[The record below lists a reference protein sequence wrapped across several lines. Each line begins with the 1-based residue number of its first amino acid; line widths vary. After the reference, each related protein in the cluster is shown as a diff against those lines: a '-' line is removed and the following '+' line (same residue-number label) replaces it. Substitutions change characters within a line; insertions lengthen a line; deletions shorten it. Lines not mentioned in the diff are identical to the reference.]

1 MKCSCRGPAG
11 EPHPAQPPFTSRA
24 NVDDVIVAVD
34 RVILPHLAGVI
45 EPRGGPPR
53 GPGEGGKTAVHR
65 LHLRGVRTDHLSPLN
80 NPLVSHI
87 NGRVRR
93 WVNDGNR
100 DGGND
105 GSDEPESGWAR
116 GTLRGDWARLNR
128 YDANPP
134 PPSAVD
140 DTLAGLEDEFIDEP
154 PIRTGLAD
162 DYDVTLRCRLDMAA
176 LRYLA
181 ERSDLLGLE
190 IIEVRPAAAGGD
202 DDDS

>member
-1 MKCSCRGPAG
+1 
-11 EPHPAQPPFTSRA
+11 
-24 NVDDVIVAVD
+24 
-34 RVILPHLAGVI
+34 
-45 EPRGGPPR
+45 
-53 GPGEGGKTAVHR
+53 
-65 LHLRGVRTDHLSPLN
+65 
-80 NPLVSHI
+80 VSHI

-105 GSDEPESGWAR
+105 GTDEPESGWSHC
-116 GTLRGDWARLNR
+116 TLRGDWATLNR

-134 PPSAVD
+134 PPSGVD
-140 DTLAGLEDEFIDEP
+140 DTLADLDDEFTDEA

-162 DYDVTLRCRLDMAA
+162 DYDVTLRCRLDLAA

-190 IIEVRPAAAGGD
+190 IIEVRPAVAGGD
-202 DDDS
+202 GDDS

>member
-1 MKCSCRGPAG
+1 
-11 EPHPAQPPFTSRA
+11 
-24 NVDDVIVAVD
+24 
-34 RVILPHLAGVI
+34 
-45 EPRGGPPR
+45 
-53 GPGEGGKTAVHR
+53 
-65 LHLRGVRTDHLSPLN
+65 VRTDHLSPLN

-105 GSDEPESGWAR
+105 G
-116 GTLRGDWARLNR
+116 TLRGDWARLNR
-128 YDANPP
+128 YDVNPP
-134 PPSAVD
+134 PPSGVD
-140 DTLAGLEDEFIDEP
+140 DPLAADGMLANDGTFADLEHEFSDVA

-190 IIEVRPAAAGGD
+190 IIEVRPAVAGGD

>member
-1 MKCSCRGPAG
+1 M
-11 EPHPAQPPFTSRA
+11 
-24 NVDDVIVAVD
+24 
-34 RVILPHLAGVI
+34 
-45 EPRGGPPR
+45 
-53 GPGEGGKTAVHR
+53 
-65 LHLRGVRTDHLSPLN
+65 
-80 NPLVSHI
+80 SHI

-100 DGGND
+100 DSSSD
-105 GSDEPESGWAR
+105 GTDEPESGWSR
-116 GTLRGDWARLNR
+116 GTLRGDWASLNR
-128 YDANPP
+128 YDAGLP
-134 PPSAVD
+134 PPSGVD
-140 DTLAGLEDEFIDEP
+140 DTLADIEDELAGEG

-202 DDDS
+202 DHDS

>member
-1 MKCSCRGPAG
+1 
-11 EPHPAQPPFTSRA
+11 
-24 NVDDVIVAVD
+24 
-34 RVILPHLAGVI
+34 
-45 EPRGGPPR
+45 
-53 GPGEGGKTAVHR
+53 
-65 LHLRGVRTDHLSPLN
+65 
-80 NPLVSHI
+80 VSHI

-100 DGGND
+100 DRSND
-105 GSDEPESGWAR
+105 

-134 PPSAVD
+134 PPSGVD
-140 DTLAGLEDEFIDEP
+140 DPLADLGHEFVDEA

-162 DYDVTLRCRLDMAA
+162 DYDVILRCRLDMAA